1 MCRLP
6 LQLQA
11 TFSMTNIYRKNRFV
25 RYRRRGQKSV
35 LKSLSDERAFLSCA
49 ALRMLVKICLT
60 KQEKRKSYQM
70 MNMQKVLV
78 SDNDLILL
86 WFSPPGK
93 PYLRQPFEVTFNR
106 LLKVEWNLLICIFGR
121 KTIAK
126 GNKTDIGNSLNTS
139 RKTTYRSEKIF
150 CCRLHVLCVG

>member
-1 MCRLP
+1 
-6 LQLQA
+6 
-11 TFSMTNIYRKNRFV
+11 MTNIYHKKCKNRSV
-25 RYRRRGQKSV
+25 RFRRRGQKSV

-70 MNMQKVLV
+70 TNMRKVLV

-106 LLKVEWNLLICIFGR
+106 PPKVKYNLLICMFGR
-121 KTIAK
+121 KAIAK
-126 GNKTDIGNSLNTS
+126 GNKTDIGNPLNTS
-139 RKTTYRSEKIF
+139 RKTTYRSKKFF
-150 CCRLHVLCVG
+150 CCRLHVLCVE

>member
-1 MCRLP
+1 
-6 LQLQA
+6 
-11 TFSMTNIYRKNRFV
+11 MTNIYRKKCKNRFV

-35 LKSLSDERAFLSCA
+35 LKSLSNERAFLSCA

-70 MNMQKVLV
+70 TNTQKVLV

-106 LLKVEWNLLICIFGR
+106 PLKVKWNLLIYMFGR
-121 KTIAK
+121 KAIAK
-126 GNKTDIGNSLNTS
+126 RNKTDIGNPLNTS
-139 RKTTYRSEKIF
+139 RKTTYRSKKIF

>member
-1 MCRLP
+1 
-6 LQLQA
+6 
-11 TFSMTNIYRKNRFV
+11 MTNIYRKKCKIRFV

-35 LKSLSDERAFLSCA
+35 LKSLSDERAVLS
-49 ALRMLVKICLT
+49 LRMLVKICLT

-70 MNMQKVLV
+70 TNMQKVLV

-106 LLKVEWNLLICIFGR
+106 PLKVKWNLLICMFGR
-121 KTIAK
+121 KAIAK
-126 GNKTDIGNSLNTS
+126 GNKTDIGNPLNTS
-139 RKTTYRSEKIF
+139 CKTTYRSKKIF

>member
-6 LQLQA
+6 LQLEA
-11 TFSMTNIYRKNRFV
+11 TFSMTNIYRKKCKNRFV

-70 MNMQKVLV
+70 TNMQKVLV
-78 SDNDLILL
+78 SNNDLIL
-86 WFSPPGK
+86 
-93 PYLRQPFEVTFNR
+93 
-106 LLKVEWNLLICIFGR
+106 
-121 KTIAK
+121 
-126 GNKTDIGNSLNTS
+126 
-139 RKTTYRSEKIF
+139 
-150 CCRLHVLCVG
+150 

>member
-1 MCRLP
+1 MYTNLTC
-6 LQLQA
+6 QDVSFTVA
-11 TFSMTNIYRKNRFV
+11 TLSNILNDKHTPQKCKNRFV

-49 ALRMLVKICLT
+49 ALRMLVKIRLT

-70 MNMQKVLV
+70 TNMRKVIV
-78 SDNDLILL
+78 FDNDLILL

-106 LLKVEWNLLICIFGR
+106 PLKVERNLLICMFG
-121 KTIAK
+121 
-126 GNKTDIGNSLNTS
+126 
-139 RKTTYRSEKIF
+139 
-150 CCRLHVLCVG
+150 

>member
-1 MCRLP
+1 
-6 LQLQA
+6 
-11 TFSMTNIYRKNRFV
+11 MTNIYRKKCKNRFV

-35 LKSLSDERAFLSCA
+35 LKSLSDERAFSSCA

-70 MNMQKVLV
+70 TNMQKVLV

-93 PYLRQPFEVTFNR
+93 PYLHQPFEVTFNR
-106 LLKVEWNLLICIFGR
+106 PLKVERNLLICMFVR
-121 KTIAK
+121 KAIAK
-126 GNKTDIGNSLNTS
+126 GNKTDIGNPLNTS
-139 RKTTYRSEKIF
+139 RKTTYRSKKFF
-150 CCRLHVLCVG
+150 CCRLHALCVG

>member
-1 MCRLP
+1 MCRSP
-6 LQLQA
+6 LQLYA
-11 TFSMTNIYRKNRFV
+11 TFSMTNIYRKKCKNRFV

-70 MNMQKVLV
+70 TNMQKVLV

-106 LLKVEWNLLICIFGR
+106 PLESRVEPRDMHVWKKSNCKR
-121 KTIAK
+121 K
-126 GNKTDIGNSLNTS
+126 
-139 RKTTYRSEKIF
+139 
-150 CCRLHVLCVG
+150 